1 MEPDVKE
8 VILLC
13 LVTLTRIFSSCDYFS
28 LPPLALSSFVPR
40 NVFATSAEGGKAV
53 KMGGVRAVLSG
64 ENYHYYLLFIFLV
77 FTLIGCSIQTSQ
89 RKKEKK

>member
-28 LPPLALSSFVPR
+28 LPPLALFSFVPR